1 MDSGVVMQ
9 LLLLLLCGMVL
20 GAFLAYSVTI
30 IYRLGFTTYLEIIGQ
45 MGKAIAGALTSFA
58 GSLISFL
65 ATSAQTPDSD
75 KAGSDAVRGGILNS
89 RTGKLDDGTD
99 PAGWYE
105 KD

>member
-20 GAFLAYSVTI
+20 GAFLAYSITI

-45 MGKAIAGALTSFA
+45 DAKAIAGALTKFA
-58 GSLISFL
+58 GSLIGLL
-65 ATSAQTPDSD
+65 AVSAKTGTGTEAS
-75 KAGSDAVRGGILNS
+75 ANAARGGILNH
-89 RTGKLDDGTD
+89 RTGKFDDGTD

-105 KD
+105 QD

>member
-9 LLLLLLCGMVL
+9 LLLLLFCGMVL
-20 GAFLAYSVTI
+20 GAFLAYSITI
-30 IYRLGFTTYLEIIGQ
+30 IYRLGFTTSLEIIGQ
-45 MGKAIAGALTSFA
+45 DAKAIAGALTTFA
-58 GSLISFL
+58 GSLIGFL
-65 ATSAQTPDSD
+65 AASAQTPDSG

>member
-1 MDSGVVMQ
+1 MDSGIGTHA
-9 LLLLLLCGMVL
+9 LLLLFSGMVV
-20 GAFLAYSVTI
+20 GAFLAYSITI

-45 MGKAIAGALTSFA
+45 MGKAIANVVTTFTSSVI
-58 GSLISFL
+58 GLL
-65 ATSAQTPDSD
+65 AASAQTSDTD
-75 KAGSDAVRGGILNS
+75 KAGNTTVQGGILNS

>member
-1 MDSGVVMQ
+1 MDSGVVTQ
-9 LLLLLLCGMVL
+9 SLLLLLCGMVL

-30 IYRLGFTTYLEIIGQ
+30 IYRLGFTTYLKIISQ
-45 MGKAIAGALTSFA
+45 MGKAIASALTTFA
-58 GSLISFL
+58 SSVIGLL
-65 ATSAQTPDSD
+65 AASAQTSDTD

>member
-20 GAFLAYSVTI
+20 GAFLAYSITI
-30 IYRLGFTTYLEIIGQ
+30 IYKLGFTTYLEIVGQ
-45 MGKAIAGALTSFA
+45 MGKSLAGALTSFA
-58 GSLISFL
+58 GSLISLL
-65 ATSAQTPDSD
+65 AVSAKSNSASD
-75 KAGSDAVRGGILNS
+75 KSDVAPSGGVLNY

-99 PAGWYE
+99 PVGWYE

>member
-30 IYRLGFTTYLEIIGQ
+30 IYKLGFETYLKMIVQ
-45 MGKAIAGALTSFA
+45 DGKAIAGALTNFA
-58 GSLISFL
+58 ASLLGLL
-65 ATSAQTPDSD
+65 AVSAKTGNATEASD
-75 KAGSDAVRGGILNS
+75 NAARGGILNH
-89 RTGKLDDGTD
+89 RTGKFDDGTD

-105 KD
+105 QD